1 MSGFQGGR
9 QVTDEMMRR
18 GALFIREAAID
29 WDVVPRDSY
38 LRNISALKGFSRLAF
53 ESNVTFFAGE
63 NGTGKSTLLEGI
75 AVAYGYNAEGGTQN
89 YRFST
94 YQDVSEL
101 EEAIRLVKGYRK
113 RNSGYFF
120 RAESFF
126 NVATV
131 TNLQYNDD
139 GRLPDYHAQSHG
151 ESFLSFLQDEAREG
165 VYLMDEPEAAL
176 SPQRQL
182 TLMRHIYYMAMEGS
196 QFIIATHSPI
206 LLGLPGAQILNFSDE
221 GIRPIRYEDTESYQ
235 ITKLFL
241 ERRRQMLEEL
251 FKDAEE

>member
-1 MSGFQGGR
+1 M
-9 QVTDEMMRR
+9 TDDVMRR
-18 GALFIREAAID
+18 GALFIREAAIV
-29 WDVVPRDSY
+29 WDEVPRDSY
-38 LRNISALKGFSRLAF
+38 LRDIPALKGFDRLAF
-53 ESNVTFFAGE
+53 DSNVTFFAGE

-75 AVAYGYNAEGGTQN
+75 AVAYGYNPEGGTRN
-89 YRFST
+89 YHFST
-94 YQDVSEL
+94 YHDVSEL
-101 EEAIRLVKGYRK
+101 EEAIRLVRGYRK

-221 GIRPIRYEDTESYQ
+221 GIRSIRYEDTESYQ

-241 ERRRQMLEEL
+241 ERRRQMLDEL

>member
-1 MSGFQGGR
+1 M
-9 QVTDEMMRR
+9 TDEMMRR

-75 AVAYGYNAEGGTQN
+75 AVAYGFNAEGGTQN

-221 GIRPIRYEDTESYQ
+221 GIWPIRYEDTESYQ

-241 ERRRQMLEEL
+241 ERRRQMLDEL

>member
-1 MSGFQGGR
+1 M
-9 QVTDEMMRR
+9 TDDVMRR

-29 WDVVPRDSY
+29 WDQVPRDSY
-38 LRNISALKGFSRLAF
+38 LRDIPALKGFDRLAF
-53 ESNVTFFAGE
+53 DSNVTFFAGE

-75 AVAYGYNAEGGTQN
+75 AVAYGYNPEGGTQN
-89 YRFST
+89 YHFST
-94 YQDVSEL
+94 YRDVSEL
-101 EEAIRLVKGYRK
+101 EDAIRLVRGYRK

-151 ESFLSFLQDEAREG
+151 ESFLTFLQDECREG

-182 TLMRHIYYMAMEGS
+182 TLMRHIYFMAMEGS

-206 LLGLPGAQILNFSDE
+206 LLGLPEARILNFSE
-221 GIRPIRYEDTESYQ
+221 AGIQPIPYEETESYQ

-241 ERRRQMLEEL
+241 ERRRQMLDEL
-251 FKDAEE
+251 FKDAEA

>member
-1 MSGFQGGR
+1 M
-9 QVTDEMMRR
+9 TDEMMRR

-75 AVAYGYNAEGGTQN
+75 AVAYGFNAEGGTQN

-196 QFIIATHSPI
+196 QFVIATHSPI

-241 ERRRQMLEEL
+241 ERRRQMQDEL

>member
-1 MSGFQGGR
+1 
-9 QVTDEMMRR
+9 MRR

-38 LRNISALKGFSRLAF
+38 LRDISALKGLDRLAF

-75 AVAYGYNAEGGTQN
+75 AVAYGFNAEGGTMN
-89 YRFST
+89 YQFST
-94 YQDVSEL
+94 YRDVSEL

-126 NVATV
+126 NVATA
-131 TNLQYNDD
+131 TNLKYNDD

-151 ESFLSFLQDEAREG
+151 ESFLTFLQDEAREG
-165 VYLMDEPEAAL
+165 MYLMDEPEAAL

-182 TLMRHIYYMAMEGS
+182 TLLRHIYFMAMEGS

-206 LLGLPGAQILNFSDE
+206 LLGLPGARILNFSDE
-221 GIRPIRYEDTESYQ
+221 GVRPMAYEETESYQ
-235 ITKLFL
+235 ITRLFL
-241 ERRRQMLEEL
+241 ERRGQMLKEL
-251 FKDAEE
+251 FKDAEA

>member
-1 MSGFQGGR
+1 
-9 QVTDEMMRR
+9 MMRR

-75 AVAYGYNAEGGTQN
+75 AVAYGFNAEGGTQN

-221 GIRPIRYEDTESYQ
+221 GIQPIHYEDTESYQ

-241 ERRRQMLEEL
+241 ERRRQMLDEL

>member
-1 MSGFQGGR
+1 M
-9 QVTDEMMRR
+9 TDDVMRR
-18 GALFIREAAID
+18 GALFIREVAID
-29 WDVVPRDSY
+29 WNVVPRDSY
-38 LRNISALKGFSRLAF
+38 LRDISALKGFSRLAF

-75 AVAYGYNAEGGTQN
+75 AVAYGYNPEGGTKN
-89 YRFST
+89 YHFST

-131 TNLQYNDD
+131 TKVQYNDD

-151 ESFLSFLQDEAREG
+151 ESFLTFLQDEAREG

-196 QFIIATHSPI
+196 QLIIATHSPI
-206 LLGLPGAQILNFSDE
+206 LLGLPGARILSFSDD
-221 GIRPIRYEDTESYQ
+221 GIQPIRYEETESYQ

-241 ERRRQMLEEL
+241 ERRKQMLDEL
-251 FKDAEE
+251 FKDTEE

>member
-1 MSGFQGGR
+1 MG
-9 QVTDEMMRR
+9 
-18 GALFIREAAID
+18 
-29 WDVVPRDSY
+29 
-38 LRNISALKGFSRLAF
+38 
-53 ESNVTFFAGE
+53 
-63 NGTGKSTLLEGI
+63 
-75 AVAYGYNAEGGTQN
+75 

-101 EEAIRLVKGYRK
+101 EEAIRRIKGYRK

-165 VYLMDEPEAAL
+165 VYLIDEPEAAL

-182 TLMRHIYYMAMEGS
+182 TLMRHIYYMTMEDS

-221 GIRPIRYEDTESYQ
+221 GIQPIRYEDKRHLYAMKKTNNMADTAYG
-235 ITKLFL
+235 LVV
-241 ERRRQMLEEL
+241 
-251 FKDAEE
+251 

>member
-1 MSGFQGGR
+1 
-9 QVTDEMMRR
+9 MRR

-29 WDVVPRDSY
+29 WNEVPRDSY
-38 LRNISALKGFSRLAF
+38 LRDISALKGFGRLAF

-75 AVAYGYNAEGGTQN
+75 AVAYGYNPEGGTRN
-89 YRFST
+89 YHFST
-94 YQDVSEL
+94 YRDVSEL
-101 EEAIRLVKGYRK
+101 EEAVRLVRGYRK
-113 RNSGYFF
+113 RSSGYFF

-165 VYLMDEPEAAL
+165 LYLMDEPEAAL

-182 TLMRHIYYMAMEGS
+182 TLMRHIYLMAMEGS
-196 QFIIATHSPI
+196 QFIIASHSPI
-206 LLGLPGAQILNFSDE
+206 LLGLPGAQILNFSDD
-221 GIRPIRYEDTESYQ
+221 GIHPISYEETESYQ

-241 ERRRQMLEEL
+241 ERREQMLAEL
-251 FKDAEE
+251 LRSAEG

>member
-1 MSGFQGGR
+1 M
-9 QVTDEMMRR
+9 TDEMMRR

-38 LRNISALKGFSRLAF
+38 LRDIPALKGFDRLAF
-53 ESNVTFFAGE
+53 DSNVTFFAGE
-63 NGTGKSTLLEGI
+63 NGTGKSTVLEGI
-75 AVAYGYNAEGGTQN
+75 AVAYGYNPEGGTRN
-89 YRFST
+89 YHFST

-139 GRLPDYHAQSHG
+139 GRLPDYHAQFHG

-165 VYLMDEPEAAL
+165 LYLMDEPEAAL
-176 SPQRQL
+176 SPQQQL
-182 TLMRHIYYMAMEGS
+182 TLMRHIYCMAMEGS

-206 LLGLPGAQILNFSDE
+206 LLGLPGAQILNFTDE

-241 ERRRQMLEEL
+241 ERRRQMPDEL

>member
-1 MSGFQGGR
+1 MQ
-9 QVTDEMMRR
+9 R
-18 GALFIREAAID
+18 GALFIREAAIHWED
-29 WDVVPRDSY
+29 VPRGSY
-38 LRNISALKGFSRLAF
+38 LRDIDALKDFDRLVF
-53 ESNVTFFAGE
+53 DSNVTFFAGE

-75 AVAYGYNAEGGTQN
+75 AVAYGYNPEGGTRN
-89 YRFST
+89 YHFST
-94 YQDVSEL
+94 YHDVSEL
-101 EEAIRLVKGYRK
+101 EAAIRLVRGYRP

-126 NVATV
+126 NVATA
-131 TNLQYNDD
+131 TALQYNDD
-139 GRLPDYHAQSHG
+139 GRMPDYHAQSHG
-151 ESFLSFLQDEAREG
+151 ESFLTFLQDECREG

-206 LLGLPGAQILNFSDE
+206 LLGLPDSRILNFSED
-221 GIRPIRYEDTESYQ
+221 GIKPIQYEETESYQ

-241 ERRRQMLEEL
+241 ERREQMLKEL
-251 FKDAEE
+251 FR

>member
-1 MSGFQGGR
+1 
-9 QVTDEMMRR
+9 MRR
-18 GALFIREAAID
+18 GALFIREVALD
-29 WDVVPRDSY
+29 WNVVPRDSY
-38 LRNISALKGFSRLAF
+38 LRDISALKGFSRLAF

-75 AVAYGYNAEGGTQN
+75 AVAYGYNPEGGTKN
-89 YRFST
+89 YHFST

-131 TNLQYNDD
+131 TKLQYNDD

-151 ESFLSFLQDEAREG
+151 ESFLTFLQDEAREG

-206 LLGLPGAQILNFSDE
+206 LLGLPGARILSFSDD
-221 GIRPIRYEDTESYQ
+221 GIQPIRYEETESYQ

-241 ERRRQMLEEL
+241 ERRKQMLDEL
-251 FKDAEE
+251 FKDTEE

>member
-1 MSGFQGGR
+1 
-9 QVTDEMMRR
+9 MRR

-38 LRNISALKGFSRLAF
+38 LRDISALKGLDRLAF

-75 AVAYGYNAEGGTQN
+75 AVAYGFNAEGGTMN
-89 YRFST
+89 YQFST

-126 NVATV
+126 NVATA
-131 TNLQYNDD
+131 TNLKYNDD

-151 ESFLSFLQDEAREG
+151 ESFLTFLQDEAREG
-165 VYLMDEPEAAL
+165 MYLMDEPEAAL

-182 TLMRHIYYMAMEGS
+182 TLLRHIYFMAMEGS

-206 LLGLPGAQILNFSDE
+206 LLGLPGARILNFSDE
-221 GIRPIRYEDTESYQ
+221 GVRPMAYEETESYQ
-235 ITKLFL
+235 ITRLFL
-241 ERRRQMLEEL
+241 ERRGQMLKEL
-251 FKDAEE
+251 FKDAEA

>member
-1 MSGFQGGR
+1 M
-9 QVTDEMMRR
+9 TDDVMRR
-18 GALFIREAAID
+18 GALFIREVAID
-29 WDVVPRDSY
+29 WNVVPRDSY
-38 LRNISALKGFSRLAF
+38 LRDISALKGFSRLAF

-75 AVAYGYNAEGGTQN
+75 AVAYGYNPEGGTKN
-89 YRFST
+89 YHFST

-131 TNLQYNDD
+131 TKLQYNDD

-151 ESFLSFLQDEAREG
+151 ESFLTFLQDEAREG

-196 QFIIATHSPI
+196 QLIIATHSPI
-206 LLGLPGAQILNFSDE
+206 LLGLPGARILSFSDD
-221 GIRPIRYEDTESYQ
+221 GIQPIRYEETESYQ

-241 ERRRQMLEEL
+241 ERRKQMLDEL
-251 FKDAEE
+251 FKDTEE

>member
-1 MSGFQGGR
+1 M
-9 QVTDEMMRR
+9 TDEMMRR

-75 AVAYGYNAEGGTQN
+75 AVAYGFNAEGGTQN

-206 LLGLPGAQILNFSDE
+206 LLGLPGAQMLNFSDE
-221 GIRPIRYEDTESYQ
+221 GIRSIRYEDTESYQ

-241 ERRRQMLEEL
+241 ERRRQMLDEL

>member
-1 MSGFQGGR
+1 M
-9 QVTDEMMRR
+9 TDDLMRR

-29 WDVVPRDSY
+29 WDVVPRGSY
-38 LRNISALKGFSRLAF
+38 LRDIPALKGFDRLAF

-75 AVAYGYNAEGGTQN
+75 AVAYGFNPEGGTQN
-89 YRFST
+89 YHFST
-94 YQDVSEL
+94 YHDVSEL

-126 NVATV
+126 NVATA
-131 TNLQYNDD
+131 TALQYNDD

-151 ESFLSFLQDEAREG
+151 ESFLTFLQDECREG

-206 LLGLPGAQILNFSDE
+206 LLGLPGAQILSFSDE
-221 GIRPIRYEDTESYQ
+221 GIQPIRYEETESFQ

-241 ERRRQMLEEL
+241 ERRKQMLEEL

>member
-1 MSGFQGGR
+1 MNDDLIS
-9 QVTDEMMRR
+9 R

-29 WDVVPRDSY
+29 WDAVPRDSY
-38 LRNISALKGFSRLAF
+38 LRDISALKGFYRLAF

-75 AVAYGYNAEGGTQN
+75 AVAYGYNPEGGTQN

-206 LLGLPGAQILNFSDE
+206 LLGLPGAQILNFSEE
-221 GIRPIRYEDTESYQ
+221 GIQPIRYEETESYQ

-251 FKDAEE
+251 FKDQCH

>member
-1 MSGFQGGR
+1 MNPGYISEIKYADPVDHR
-9 QVTDEMMRR
+9 
-18 GALFIREAAID
+18 
-29 WDVVPRDSY
+29 SY
-38 LRNISALKGFSRLAF
+38 LAALPVVKHLERQSIVLDHPVSIF
-53 ESNVTFFAGE
+53 VGE

-75 AVAYGYNAEGGTQN
+75 AVAYGFNAEGGTRN
-89 YRFST
+89 YHFST
-94 YQDVSEL
+94 YHDVSEL
-101 EEAIRLVKGYRK
+101 EQAIRLVRGYRK

-131 TNLQYNDD
+131 TKLQYNDD

-151 ESFLSFLQDEAREG
+151 ESFLTFLQDEAREG

-182 TLMRHIYYMAMEGS
+182 TLLLHIHSMALEGS

-206 LLGLPGAQILNFSDE
+206 LLGLPGAQILSFSEE
-221 GIRPIRYEDTESYQ
+221 GIQPIRYEETESYQ

-241 ERRRQMLEEL
+241 ERRRQMLDEL